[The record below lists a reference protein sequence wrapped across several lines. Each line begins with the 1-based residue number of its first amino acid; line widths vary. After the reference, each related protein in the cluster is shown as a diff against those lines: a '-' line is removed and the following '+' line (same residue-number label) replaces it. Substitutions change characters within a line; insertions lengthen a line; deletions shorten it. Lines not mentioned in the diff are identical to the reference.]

1 MVVVRQESNMM
12 IFKRVLDMKRLCSNI
27 SEKKLENEIVFFCSI
42 RTFNNTS
49 DASQLISLCRDLAKK
64 VVDELISDQIVCK
77 RVTLKLKTMN
87 FEILTRSKTLSSHT
101 DSLNIITEKAV
112 EILKNELEQDL
123 QLPALRLMG
132 VRVADLKAK
141 NTNLPILQFFS
152 KSTTTNSSEVAH
164 EIIEDGDDED
174 DESRPASPHQETCE
188 AKYIDEDSSSNSST
202 TTCPVCQKMLLGDND
217 RINKHIDL
225 CLNGEMIRT
234 TIKEQEQSACSS
246 TKRTQTKTTP
256 IAKRQKRNLNVSTTT
271 QINEIGNYFFKSDK
285 ST

>member
-1 MVVVRQESNMM
+1 
-12 IFKRVLDMKRLCSNI
+12 MKRLCSNI

-271 QINEIGNYFFKSDK
+271 QINGIGNYFFKSDK

>member
-271 QINEIGNYFFKSDK
+271 QINGIGNYFFKSDK